1 MIILGELFLYIII
14 ISISIFYVSQFNK
27 KIEKTIFLSFITIA
41 LFMYLFGIIGQLQL
55 GVIVI
60 FILSII
66 LLIYTIYKNRKN
78 GTLKDLKEK
87 IITTGSIF
95 FTIIFFIFVI
105 TTLNRELIN
114 WDQFTYWSIEAK
126 DMFNTN
132 QMLNSIKDVTQYP
145 PVPIILEYFSM
156 KIIGQYSQG
165 IEIFT
170 TWILGISFFLPLFEK
185 SNGKKLTNIMI
196 SILILCVPAVFR
208 LLIFYESS
216 YPDALLGI
224 IIGELSYMYFKEEKS
239 RYKTFSILLTL
250 AFLTLIKPTG
260 VVIALIL
267 WFTFALFEILTKR
280 NLKQTIKEIF
290 ISKEFK
296 ILFVALA
303 IIILTYVSWMGYR
316 KIADT
321 KTQHM
326 FNQVVRWW

>member
-1 MIILGELFLYIII
+1 MIILGELFLYVII

-60 FILSII
+60 SILSII
-66 LLIYTIYKNRKN
+66 LLMYTIYKNRKN

-156 KIIGQYSQG
+156 KVIGQYSQG

-170 TWILGISFFLPLFEK
+170 T
-185 SNGKKLTNIMI
+185 
-196 SILILCVPAVFR
+196 
-208 LLIFYESS
+208 
-216 YPDALLGI
+216 
-224 IIGELSYMYFKEEKS
+224 
-239 RYKTFSILLTL
+239 
-250 AFLTLIKPTG
+250 
-260 VVIALIL
+260 
-267 WFTFALFEILTKR
+267 
-280 NLKQTIKEIF
+280 
-290 ISKEFK
+290 
-296 ILFVALA
+296 
-303 IIILTYVSWMGYR
+303 
-316 KIADT
+316 
-321 KTQHM
+321 
-326 FNQVVRWW
+326 